1 MRPTDE
7 QLDNHIPSY
16 FLVAC
21 TRLYKPLCRLV
32 SWSVAVHK
40 ARNLWRL
47 VLFSLDIIYLHNK
60 LFQTKRRCLKA
71 LVLDAVSCNF

>member
-21 TRLYKPLCRLV
+21 TRLYKLLCQLV
-32 SWSVAVHK
+32 RWSVGPSVGLSVGPLVRQLVAAHG
-40 ARNLWRL
+40 ARDL
-47 VLFSLDIIYLHNK
+47 
-60 LFQTKRRCLKA
+60 
-71 LVLDAVSCNF
+71 